1 MTDLSEFSPPGS
13 TFDPDA
19 ISKLSAAYE
28 KAVDGQPA
36 PVREMIAKH
45 IIYLAAGGERDPDK
59 LCEGALARL
68 G

>member
-1 MTDLSEFSPPGS
+1 MRR
-13 TFDPDA
+13 
-19 ISKLSAAYE
+19 
-28 KAVDGQPA
+28 AVDGQPA